1 MINDIP
7 SIFNPAIII
16 YLFCKLS
23 VSIPIALYSF
33 FTCCIAA
40 CSNMLFC
47 ILSNFSFT
55 VSSILSICSFG
66 ICFIISIN
74 SIFCIAIFC
83 CSGIFA
89 GILDNICSF
98 IEFAVSSF
106 SNELNIIKG
115 FVIILFNCVCSSL
128 FNFLTSYKV
137 SFSSA
142 EYFFTNFSYSFSSK
156 FSFDISL

>member
-1 MINDIP
+1 M
-7 SIFNPAIII
+7 SI
-16 YLFCKLS
+16 S
-23 VSIPIALYSF
+23 IALYSF

-142 EYFFTNFSYSFSSK
+142 GYFFTNFSYPFSSK